1 MCLLAC
7 VCVCFMSSCQ
17 EWWAYHHPSGPS
29 SQHHQHMFKA
39 FWPWPETEMDRAG
52 TRMVPM
58 KHRRSPFSHCW
69 CPSSS
74 NQCHHEH
81 RRMALLQRTFQNVY
95 SAGGEHVPRGG
106 WCPRPQGLPPT
117 QGERPYSTE
126 VPELPLWP
134 RPGPAGTK
142 QSPLTCYLIRNPFQ
156 PLC

>member
-7 VCVCFMSSCQ
+7 AVCVLYLLVKVWSPSPSLKTFVSAPSTHAQSSEHARRLTRTGQ
-17 EWWAYHHPSGPS
+17 EPGWFPCS
-29 SQHHQHMFKA
+29 
-39 FWPWPETEMDRAG
+39 TAG
-52 TRMVPM
+52 A
-58 KHRRSPFSHCW
+58 PFSHCW

-81 RRMALLQRTFQNVY
+81 RRMALLQSTHQNVY

-134 RPGPAGTK
+134 RPGHAGTN
-142 QSPLTCYLIRNPFQ
+142 QSPLTRYFIRNPF
-156 PLC
+156 